1 VTLRPDF
8 SLFTGNPGNR
18 DTELVG
24 VFDAKFKLDVVD
36 ENRRKEFDEESEIAE
51 KTGSYKTWAK
61 LEDIYKMHTYR
72 DALGAKFAV
81 VLYPGSKNVFF
92 KTDKECLGDLKGC
105 KKEKFSLSRL
115 IRELIKE
122 MGKNNDKQQKLS
134 GVGYLSFIPE
144 VNKHD

>member
-1 VTLRPDF
+1 
-8 SLFTGNPGNR
+8 
-18 DTELVG
+18 
-24 VFDAKFKLDVVD
+24 
-36 ENRRKEFDEESEIAE
+36 
-51 KTGSYKTWAK
+51 
-61 LEDIYKMHTYR
+61 
-72 DALGAKFAV
+72 
-81 VLYPGSKNVFF
+81 
-92 KTDKECLGDLKGC
+92 GDLKGC